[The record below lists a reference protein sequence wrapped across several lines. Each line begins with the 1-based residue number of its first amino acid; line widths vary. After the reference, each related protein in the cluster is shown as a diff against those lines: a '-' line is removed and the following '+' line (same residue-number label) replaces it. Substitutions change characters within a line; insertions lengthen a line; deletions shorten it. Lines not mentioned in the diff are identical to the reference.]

1 MSCAPCKRINQ
12 CATFGN
18 FNITSPNDR
27 LYVNNALSLTVN
39 CPDGSMPVVQIPAG
53 VIGYVLNF
61 HVGASPYPDLQIEFN
76 GQSVV
81 VPVPDNTTSSQLD
94 ALVMS
99 LINQVAVLVATQIGC
114 VPGTFYNT
122 QQTVQVCT
130 SSKTKIA
137 GAVPLG
143 ITVDGSGG
151 SPGHIIVP
159 AGFVSSSIS
168 VADANSKAIQLAKEL
183 FYTANVACSS

>member
-1 MSCAPCKRINQ
+1 MSCAPCKRLNQ

-18 FNITSPNDR
+18 FNVTSPNDK

-39 CPDGSMPVVQIPAG
+39 CPDGSVPVVQIPAG

-61 HVGASPYPDLQIEFN
+61 QIGTPPYPDLQMEFN

-81 VPVPDNTTSSQLD
+81 VPVPDDTTSSQLD

-122 QQTVQVCT
+122 QQTVAICT
-130 SSKTKIA
+130 TKA
-137 GAVPLG
+137 AKVGSGGAVPSG
-143 ITVDGSGG
+143 ITFSG
-151 SPGHIIVP
+151 HNLIV
-159 AGFVSSSIS
+159 ASGLISSSIS
-168 VADANSKAIQLAKEL
+168 VADANAKAVQLAQEL
-183 FYTANVACSS
+183 HYTMNAACSS

>member
-1 MSCAPCKRINQ
+1 MSCAPCKRLNQ

-18 FNITSPNDR
+18 FNVTSPNDK

-39 CPDGSMPVVQIPAG
+39 CPDGSVPVVQIPAG

-61 HVGASPYPDLQIEFN
+61 QIGTPPYPDLQMEFN

-81 VPVPDNTTSSQLD
+81 VPVPDDTTSSQLD

-122 QQTVQVCT
+122 QQTVAICT
-130 SSKTKIA
+130 TKPA
-137 GAVPLG
+137 KVGSGGAVPSG
-143 ITVDGSGG
+143 ITFSG
-151 SPGHIIVP
+151 HNLIV
-159 AGFVSSSIS
+159 ASGLISSSIS
-168 VADANSKAIQLAKEL
+168 VADANAKAVQLAQEL
-183 FYTANVACSS
+183 HYTMNAACSS